1 MTAAETTDYGQDVIR
16 LLTQQH
22 ALYKQ
27 LHELALKQTDLVSGG
42 DPEMLLRILA
52 GRQKLIDRIT
62 QINRE
67 LEPIR
72 ADWSRISASLPSVQK
87 QEAQDLVAE
96 VQSLLGAILERDARD
111 TQSLSDQ
118 KQQVSTQIQSASV
131 GKRMNHAYGQSS
143 PANQSRL
150 FDSNVQ

>member
-1 MTAAETTDYGQDVIR
+1 MTAANTTDYGNDVIR

-22 ALYKQ
+22 MLYKQ
-27 LHELALKQTDLVSGG
+27 LNELAQKQTDLVAGG

-62 QINRE
+62 QIDRE

-72 ADWSRISASLPSVQK
+72 SDWSRISASLPAAQR
-87 QEAQDLVAE
+87 QEAADLVEE

-111 TQSLSDQ
+111 TQSLSNQ
-118 KQQVSTQIQSASV
+118 KQQVETKIQSASV
-131 GKRMNHAYGQSS
+131 GKRMHHAYGQSNT
-143 PANQSRL
+143 AGQSRL
-150 FDSNVQ
+150 FDSHMQ